1 MFLYGTHTNAYICLL
16 STRGFVFLRLWTFVV
31 LFLRTIP
38 LCFFLLG
45 CRVRLLVASI
55 VNMRS
60 LSIAVIL
67 MRAGILQKSVG
78 VFLQNQNVLI

>member
-1 MFLYGTHTNAYICLL
+1 MHLSVSYRQEVLFSCVFGLLLY
-16 STRGFVFLRLWTFVV
+16 F
-31 LFLRTIP
+31 FLRTIP

-45 CRVRLLVASI
+45 CWVRLLVAPT

-78 VFLQNQNVLI
+78 VFLQNQNVPI